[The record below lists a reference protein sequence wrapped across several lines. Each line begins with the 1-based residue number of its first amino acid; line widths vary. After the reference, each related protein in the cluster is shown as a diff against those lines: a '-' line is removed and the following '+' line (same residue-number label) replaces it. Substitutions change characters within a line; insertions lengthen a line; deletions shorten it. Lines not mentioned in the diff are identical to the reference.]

1 MLPFYINIAAV
12 STGIIADVAIRY
24 SLLFLIPCNM
34 YSHLN
39 RVFLPIVNKENILVV
54 LRNAVYGN
62 TLLTDHL
69 IIGNGRLP
77 DGYMIDGFPVP
88 VVHLELL
95 PLRREA
101 WLKTQFV
108 CFKPQP
114 EEGFKNYPV
123 TPAAGPRA

>member
-1 MLPFYINIAAV
+1 MGQKATVPF
-12 STGIIADVAIRY
+12 S
-24 SLLFLIPCNM
+24 SSFCNM
-34 YSHLN
+34 YPHLN
-39 RVFLPIVNKENILVV
+39 RVFLLVVNKGNIIVV
-54 LRNAVYGN
+54 LPDAVYGN

-101 WLKTQFV
+101 WLETQFV

-114 EEGFKNYPV
+114 EEGFNYKTV
-123 TPAAGPRA
+123 HPAG